1 MAKCH
6 KKTLVQFISYGE
18 QITEI
23 FLVVMKQ
30 GQHGKNKRQQEEG
43 DFSVRITQ
51 SLNKEQSRK
60 RRHNYL

>member
-1 MAKCH
+1 M
-6 KKTLVQFISYGE
+6 
-18 QITEI
+18 

-51 SLNKEQSRK
+51 SLNKTKQEKKGGIIISK
-60 RRHNYL
+60 ITL